1 MSTLQIALI
10 LFAVTALGGLA
21 MATIRLKKGT
31 NPPVGLAGLHGFV
44 ALSALV
50 TLAAGVLGPGLG
62 GAALWSLILF
72 AGAAVGG
79 FVMITAHLSGKL
91 IPLPILGVHAAAAVV
106 AFVLLL
112 IAAF

>member
-1 MSTLQIALI
+1 MSTLKIAAI
-10 LFAVTALGGLA
+10 LFALAALGGLA
-21 MATIRLKKGT
+21 MAVIRKKGK
-31 NPPVGLAGLHGFV
+31 NPPIGLASLHGFA
-44 ALSALV
+44 ALVGLV

-72 AGAAVGG
+72 ASAAVGG
-79 FVMITAHLSGKL
+79 FTLIAAHLSGKL
-91 IPLPILGVHAAAAVV
+91 IPLGVVGVHAAAAVL